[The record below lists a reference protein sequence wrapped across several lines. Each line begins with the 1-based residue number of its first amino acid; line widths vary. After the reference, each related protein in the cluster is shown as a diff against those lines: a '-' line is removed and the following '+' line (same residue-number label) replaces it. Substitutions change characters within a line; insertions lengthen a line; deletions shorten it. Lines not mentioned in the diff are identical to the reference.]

1 MVTPLLGWR
10 ADSRPCDCAQESEDC
25 ITACGERPQ
34 EWTEKKTGRVEGER
48 VGERERGEE
57 EGGWLMQQRE
67 RCERGHRGKG
77 RGDSDDR

>member
-34 EWTEKKTGRVEGER
+34 EWTEKGGENSR
-48 VGERERGEE
+48 ERERERERKKERDARGVDEGEE
-57 EGGWLMQQRE
+57 EE
-67 RCERGHRGKG
+67 RRMTDNE
-77 RGDSDDR
+77 DTA